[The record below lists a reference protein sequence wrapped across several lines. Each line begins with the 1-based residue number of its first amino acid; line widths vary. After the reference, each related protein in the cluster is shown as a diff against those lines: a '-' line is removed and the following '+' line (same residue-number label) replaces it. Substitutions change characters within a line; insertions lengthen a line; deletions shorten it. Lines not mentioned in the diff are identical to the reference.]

1 MPAAVSFHHVGR
13 YRLVSG
19 DGSKIALHWAWIELL
34 ARCRQSAVRN
44 DLRTVSLAS
53 PCLAINPATL

>member
-19 DGSKIALHWAWIELL
+19 GGSKIALHWAWIELL
-34 ARCRQSAVRN
+34 RAAGSRPSGM
-44 DLRTVSLAS
+44 
-53 PCLAINPATL
+53 TLEQ